1 MLHSIATVS
10 LSGNLHEK
18 LIAIAAA
25 GFRAVEIFEN
35 DFLTYNG
42 SAREM
47 RKICRDLNLDI
58 ICYQPF
64 RDFEGLPQLERAQAF
79 SRAEHKFDLMEQ
91 LGTDLLLICS
101 SVHPKALGGI
111 DRAADDFSALG
122 EIAAKRNLRVGYE
135 ALAWGKHVS
144 DYRDAWEIVRRA
156 NHSNIGLILDSFH
169 LFSRGLSVDAI
180 RSIPGDRI
188 FLVQLADAPKL
199 HLDALSWSRHFRCFP
214 GQGDLDAKGFS
225 EAVAATGYAGPQ
237 SLEIFNDQF
246 RAGLPK
252 RVAEDAKRSMI
263 LLEDQ
268 MAHSTTISTTEY
280 AALPDKASCHGVAW
294 VEFSLSHAGATHLKA
309 LFECMGFSKTGIHIT
324 KSVERWTQG
333 DINLIINTEP
343 NGFAHSHQI
352 THGPGVCA
360 IGLQVGDVQTAMARA
375 TRLRAHT
382 FTQQVGPGELEIPA
396 IRGVGGSLIYFVSP
410 KSEVADIW
418 RREFKTVSAPSPSK
432 NLTRIDHISQSMPYD
447 EILSW
452 DLFYRSIFDLSR
464 TQQVDI
470 ADPSGLVQ
478 SHALISAD
486 SSLRV
491 ALNGSMAARTSSSRF
506 LSEFF
511 GAGVQHIAFETS
523 NLLETVEAMRARGL
537 DFLEIPDNYYDDLQ
551 AKFDLDAALFAKLRA
566 NRILYD
572 RDANGEFFQ
581 IYTHAIGDRFFFEL
595 VERRNYDGFGA
606 ANAPVR
612 LAAQSR
618 DSRPASVP
626 RD

>member
-18 LIAIAAA
+18 LVAIVGA
-25 GFRAVEIFEN
+25 GFTAVEIFEN
-35 DFLTYNG
+35 DFLTFNG
-42 SAREM
+42 TAQEM
-47 RKICRDLNLDI
+47 RKICGDLNLDI

-64 RDFEGLPQLERAQAF
+64 RDFERLPQLERAQAF
-79 SRAEHKFDLMEQ
+79 SRAEHKFDLMGK

-122 EIAAKRNLRVGYE
+122 EIAARRNIRVGYE
-135 ALAWGKHVS
+135 ALAWGKHVN

-156 NHSNIGLILDSFH
+156 NHPNIGLILDSFH
-169 LFSRGLSVDAI
+169 LFSRGLTVDAI

-214 GQGDLDAKGFS
+214 GQGDLDVKGFS
-225 EAVAATGYAGPQ
+225 EAVAATGYAGAQ

-246 RAGLPK
+246 RAGSPK

-268 MAHSTTISTTEY
+268 MAHSTEVSKTEFI
-280 AALPDKASCHGVAW
+280 ALPEKASCHGVAW
-294 VEFSLSHAGATHLKA
+294 VEFSLNQADASDLKT
-309 LFECMGFSKTGIHIT
+309 LFEHMGFAKTGVHVT

-333 DINLIINTEP
+333 DINLVINTEH

-352 THGPGVCA
+352 THGPVVCA
-360 IGLQVGDVQTAMARA
+360 IGLRVDDVQHAMANA
-375 TRLRAHT
+375 ARLKAHT
-382 FTQQVGPGELEIPA
+382 FTQQVGHGELEIPA
-396 IRGVGGSLIYFVSP
+396 IRGVGGSLIYFVST
-410 KSEVADIW
+410 KSEAADIW
-418 RREFKTVSAPSPSK
+418 KREFKTVSGSTPAK
-432 NLTRIDHISQSMPYD
+432 NLTSIDHISQSMPYD

-478 SHALISAD
+478 SHALISTD
-486 SSLRV
+486 SRLRV

-511 GAGVQHIAFETS
+511 GAGVQHIAFETN
-523 NLLETVEAMRARGL
+523 NLLEAVEAMRAQGL
-537 DFLEIPDNYYDDLQ
+537 NFLEIPDNYYDDLL
-551 AKFDLDAALFAKLRA
+551 AKYELAPALFAKLKA

-606 ANAPVR
+606 ANAPAR
-612 LAAQSR
+612 LAAQSLK
-618 DSRPASVP
+618 SRPASVP